1 LQQKIGK
8 CLKFLSAIEESG
20 EELKGGKNH
29 PGRVENIPSI
39 SKYVLLQHVIFCA
52 INNFV

>member
-1 LQQKIGK
+1 MGK

-29 PGRVENIPSI
+29 PGRLENIPCI
-39 SKYVLLQHVIFCA
+39 TKYVPQLFLSAILLIFVC
-52 INNFV
+52 V